1 MGLNATCVPAARFGS
16 PSHILP
22 LNPTSFVQLDI
33 QLGRSQASCPQLN
46 SVPSSATRAP
56 HTTCQAL
63 QRAAFPFCT
72 AFPFPW
78 SELPPSVCLL
88 RPLCTHHSPV
98 PKPSARAVEFL
109 STCPAPGD
117 VLIPFPPETSCLE
130 PGLLLLCRLVAPEA
144 KSELGLEM
152 PFAIT
157 LGIPFTPFCTLL
169 DPLLPGSHNIFFS

>member
-1 MGLNATCVPAARFGS
+1 MNATCVPAARFGS

-46 SVPSSATRAP
+46 SVLSSAMRAP

-88 RPLCTHHSPV
+88 RPLCTRHSPV

-117 VLIPFPPETSCLE
+117 VLIPFPLRRPAWSPASSSCA
-130 PGLLLLCRLVAPEA
+130 GWWPEA
-144 KSELGLEM
+144 KSELGLEIS
-152 PFAIT
+152 FAVT
-157 LGIPFTPFCTLL
+157 LGIPVTPFCTLL
-169 DPLLPGSHNIFFS
+169 DPLPPGSHTIFFS